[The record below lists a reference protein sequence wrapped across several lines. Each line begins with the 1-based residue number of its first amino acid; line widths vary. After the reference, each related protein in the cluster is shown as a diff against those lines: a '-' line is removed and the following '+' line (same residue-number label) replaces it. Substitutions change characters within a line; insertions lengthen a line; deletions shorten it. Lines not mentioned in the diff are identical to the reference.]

1 MASKGRRWLLFISLL
16 AIIGFALNLYTS
28 ATFEAPPFPGVAG
41 NLSAPFAPGGPFG
54 PFLRARLGLPLHSM
68 FLASALLIVAVVPVS
83 YYIVSESLEQNLE
96 AKFNLISKL
105 VKGGR
110 VPKAGPSADGE
121 IVLKFLNPGER
132 KVVEALVRKKGE
144 MMQAELSRLDGMDK
158 LRTHRAIRDLA
169 RKDVVSVHARGKMNL
184 VSLSKDVRELFG

>member
-1 MASKGRRWLLFISLL
+1 
-16 AIIGFALNLYTS
+16 
-28 ATFEAPPFPGVAG
+28 
-41 NLSAPFAPGGPFG
+41 
-54 PFLRARLGLPLHSM
+54 M

-83 YYIVSESLEQNLE
+83 YYIVSESLEQHLE
-96 AKFNLISKL
+96 AKFSLISKL

-110 VPKAGPSADGE
+110 MLKAGPAAEGNE

-132 KVVEALVRKKGE
+132 KVVEALIHKKGE

-169 RKDVVSVHARGKMNL
+169 RKGVVSVHARGKTNL